1 VILLAAAAAAFARVN
16 DLVAAG
22 LLGLVEGATEFIPVS
37 STGHLILAGE
47 FLGFVGERA
56 KTFEIVIQLGA
67 ILAITLLYLRR
78 LVGLVGAVRR
88 EPRALRLVINLLV
101 AFLPVALVG
110 LVAHHWIT
118 DHLFRPIVVATS
130 LVVGGVIILLVERFH
145 PRPSVTEVDDLP
157 VATAGGIGLAQ
168 VLSLVPGTSRSGAT
182 IMGGYALGLSRAAA
196 TEFSFLLA
204 IPVMLAAT
212 GYELLKSWSTLS
224 AADVPVF
231 AVGFVTAFLSAIV
244 VVRVFLTYVARHSFA
259 VFAWYRILFGGLLLA
274 WFLRAGA

>member
-1 VILLAAAAAAFARVN
+1 
-16 DLVAAG
+16 
-22 LLGLVEGATEFIPVS
+22 
-37 STGHLILAGE
+37 
-47 FLGFVGERA
+47 
-56 KTFEIVIQLGA
+56 
-67 ILAITLLYLRR
+67 
-78 LVGLVGAVRR
+78 
-88 EPRALRLVINLLV
+88 
-101 AFLPVALVG
+101 
-110 LVAHHWIT
+110 VAHLWIT

-204 IPVMLAAT
+204 IPVMLAST